1 MKLQS
6 VESIKGI
13 WHGQVY
19 LQGQEGQVVRN
30 IHIGFC
36 GATRIKSGE
45 SAAVVLAEFLEVE
58 PSAIIGVKSK
68 KR

>member
-19 LQGQEGQVVRN
+19 LQGQVVRH